1 MNTNKYKWI
10 FYFISATIITTIAVQ
25 VYWNFK
31 NYQENKQRVAN
42 EIQLSLD
49 NAIEEYFSTLAKN
62 NFITIINNDADKEQT
77 VKVKNSISFDS
88 IISNINKNSNPL
100 KNKKPKFTI
109 NSIQISSDENFSQE
123 KIDSM
128 VLDTKNLITNF
139 NNKQDSIVYDL
150 ISKKNTRKLNNQDS
164 SKLLQYNTDKIESFT
179 QFTDD
184 KNGIH
189 FDKTGNKT
197 TVKYFKGK
205 AAADSLKLITNLK
218 PIFISFLD
226 QSLDYDKIDSL
237 IDNQLNTK
245 GINLKTSF
253 YHYKQDTIFKSTKD
267 STLIDEN
274 LFANSKSTYLK
285 DNQAYKLYYSNPK
298 FEALK
303 RSFGGIFLSII
314 LSLLIISCLFYLL
327 KIINQQ
333 KELAV
338 IKNDLISNITHE
350 FKTPIATVSTA
361 IEAIENFNV
370 LDDKEKTKKYLA
382 MSSIQLKKL
391 HQMVEKLLE
400 TATLDSEQLLLKK
413 ETIDVV
419 EMTEKLV
426 HKHQLLAN
434 KKTLNFSC
442 NLQPIYINVDVFHFE
457 NVISNL
463 IDNAVKYG
471 GNTIDINI
479 NSILKSTEITI
490 ADDGNG
496 IDKYQQE
503 KIFDKFYRVPK
514 GNTHDV
520 KGFGIGLYYCK
531 KIIEKHLGIINLS
544 SNTKQTVF
552 KITLPN
558 V

>member
-1 MNTNKYKWI
+1 MNTQKYKWI
-10 FYFISATIITTIAVQ
+10 FYFITITILTTISVQ
-25 VYWNFK
+25 CYWNYK
-31 NYQENKQRVAN
+31 NYLENKQRVTN

-49 NAIEEYFSTLAKN
+49 NAVEEYYSSLAKS
-62 NFITIINNDADKEQT
+62 NFLTIINNEDNQT
-77 VKVKNSISFDS
+77 VKLASNKSFDS
-88 IISNINKNSNPL
+88 IISKIENSAKSEKNN
-100 KNKKPKFTI
+100 KPKFTI
-109 NSIQISSDENFSQE
+109 NSIQISSDENFSKE
-123 KIDSM
+123 KRDSLM
-128 VLDTKNLITNF
+128 LNTREIVTNINKKRDSVLHYRQKD
-139 NNKQDSIVYDL
+139 DSITSY
-150 ISKKNTRKLNNQDS
+150 
-164 SKLLQYNTDKIESFT
+164 T
-179 QFTDD
+179 QFIDN

-189 FDKTGNKT
+189 FKKGGNKSA
-197 TVKYFKGK
+197 VKYFKGK

-226 QSLDYDKIDSL
+226 QSVVYEELDSL
-237 IDNQLNTK
+237 IENQLTNK
-245 GINLKTSF
+245 GIHLSTSF
-253 YHYKQDTIFKSTKD
+253 HHLKNDTIFKRTND
-267 STLIDEN
+267 TTLGDN
-274 LFANSKSTYLK
+274 KFMVQSKSTYLK
-285 DNQAYKLYYSNPK
+285 DFEAFELYYSNPT

-303 RSFGGIFLSII
+303 RSFSGIFLSLI

-333 KELAV
+333 KDLAA

-370 LDDKEKTKKYLA
+370 IDDKEKTQKYLA

-413 ETIDVV
+413 ETTDIV
-419 EMTEKLV
+419 EITEKLV
-426 HKHQLLAN
+426 HKHQLLT
-434 KKTLNFSC
+434 KTKELIFSS
-442 NLQPIYINVDVFHFE
+442 NLKPIYLNVDVFHIE

-463 IDNAVKYG
+463 VDNAIKYG
-471 GNTIDINI
+471 GNTIEINI

-496 IDKYQQE
+496 IEKSQQE

-531 KIIEKHLGIINLS
+531 KIVEKHHGKISIS
-544 SNTKQTVF
+544 SNKYQTVF
-552 KITLPN
+552 KIAIPN
-558 V
+558 E